1 MMSVVVLMGISSLYV
16 NVITSLLMIQR
27 VLSRVCRKTNNYFV
41 ALLCARMSSFLLQK
55 LESIH
60 PARKSP
66 PYMECF
72 WGKKPINSDLP
83 LTESLNAICNLTYR
97 ENITKATVQEVLFLM
112 IYLQSIPQY
121 RSHLSSAF
129 IY

>member
-16 NVITSLLMIQR
+16 NIITSLLMIQQA
-27 VLSRVCRKTNNYFV
+27 LSLVCRRTNNYFV
-41 ALLCARMSSFLLQK
+41 ALLCARMSSFLLQE

-72 WGKKPINSDLP
+72 WGKKPSNSDSL
-83 LTESLNAICNLTYR
+83 LMELLNAICNLAYR
-97 ENITKATVQEVLFLM
+97 KNITKTALQEGTK
-112 IYLQSIPQY
+112 SICHAASLILRDSYFAIFP
-121 RSHLSSAF
+121 
-129 IY
+129 